1 MNVLIVYAHEEP
13 RSFNGAM
20 RDKAAEVLRGCGHAV
35 EVSDLYAMRFN
46 PVGGK
51 HDFTTLA
58 DPDFFK
64 YGAEQTKATAG
75 RTFAADVAGE
85 QEKLFRADFLIFQFP
100 LWWFGLP
107 AVLKG
112 WVDRVFAAGLT
123 YGGGRWYSNGVFR
136 GKRAML
142 SLTTG
147 GAADIYGPRGLNG
160 EMDALLFPIQ
170 HGMLYFVGFDV
181 LPPFVAWAVARS
193 TEEQRHAYLRAYAD
207 RLTAWQTTAPLPF
220 PTLAEYDEAF
230 QRKAPERERPSPAPA
245 ATPAFARGRQGVTR
259 GGTQH
264 PARPG
269 V

>member
-1 MNVLIVYAHEEP
+1 MNVLIVHAHEEP
-13 RSFNGAM
+13 KSFNGAM
-20 RDKAAEVLRGCGHAV
+20 KGTAVRVLLEAGHTV
-35 EVSDLYAMRFN
+35 EVSDLYAMKFN

-64 YGAEQTKATAG
+64 YGVEQTKATEAK
-75 RTFAADVAGE
+75 TFALDVVAE

-107 AVLKG
+107 AILKG

-123 YGGGRWYSNGVFR
+123 YGGGRWYNNGVLK

-147 GAADIYGPRGLNG
+147 GSPNIYSARGLNG
-160 EMDALLFPIQ
+160 DMDNLLFPIQ

-181 LPPFVAWAVARS
+181 LPPFVAWSVARS
-193 TEEQRHAYLRAYAD
+193 PAEQRQEYLRAYAE
-207 RLTAWQTTAPLPF
+207 RLKRWQTTMPIPF
-220 PTLAEYDEAF
+220 PTLDQYDETF
-230 QRKAPERERPSPAPA
+230 QLIHEHASAAPS
-245 ATPAFARGRQGVTR
+245 T
-259 GGTQH
+259 
-264 PARPG
+264 
-269 V
+269 